1 MFPPWYVLVLGG
13 SISPRQA
20 LSGHLWKEWVE
31 CRKGSSRKRE
41 TPQRW
46 PWVGESGGCAEW
58 TWSTTIQ
65 SQERDEGRIK
75 GCRWQEVEVTG
86 RMQVWGRGAGGG
98 GGSCSG
104 SKWKAPLQFSVMGR
118 PHCWLRVQEPR
129 GEAGP
134 QDQDS
139 ASGWRGRRWVWDQ
152 SKRGVHAAPEQQRV
166 MPFKSH
172 LPCPGGTGWAQVAGG

>member
-1 MFPPWYVLVLGG
+1 MG
-13 SISPRQA
+13 A
-20 LSGHLWKEWVE
+20 E

-46 PWVGESGGCAEW
+46 PWVGESGGAEW

-75 GCRWQEVEVTG
+75 GCRWQEVGSHREG
-86 RMQVWGRGAGGG
+86 MQVWGRGAGGG
-98 GGSCSG
+98 RWQLQWEQVEGSS
-104 SKWKAPLQFSVMGR
+104 SIFSVMGR

-139 ASGWRGRRWVWDQ
+139 SFWMEREEVGLG
-152 SKRGVHAAPEQQRV
+152 PEQERG
-166 MPFKSH
+166 
-172 LPCPGGTGWAQVAGG
+172 PCSTRAAEGHAL